1 MLQKYQ
7 RFIGLSLGVLATMSF
22 ALTLPITR
30 YLFLSGFSVWD
41 TAIARC
47 LFAAI
52 FALLVLIITRQKLPA
67 KKYLLR
73 LFILGL
79 TVSLGFSISVSY
91 GMALAPASNGG
102 VILAGNSLCI
112 ALFACL
118 LAGEKPSWQFWM
130 IIMSGFVLIVAFSYL
145 VNGGVNVF
153 SVYYG
158 ELAIFVA
165 VIMAG
170 YSHAQGGAYAKEIG
184 SWQVICW
191 AMAFTLP
198 VVVPLSILLVDFTT
212 ITANA
217 WHFSNLLY
225 VSIVNNCAIFFI
237 WYYAMKLGGISK
249 TAQLKLLQ
257 PFFTFIIAVLFLGE
271 PFNPMVV
278 LFIFLIV
285 ILIVMGQRSHVGSH
299 VGSHVAQKPHIK

>member
-7 RFIGLSLGVLATMSF
+7 RLIGISLGLLATISF
-22 ALTLPITR
+22 GLTLPITR
-30 YLFLSGFSVWD
+30 YLYLSGFSVWD

-47 LFAAI
+47 LFAGI
-52 FALLVLIITRQKLPA
+52 FAAIVLIVTRQKLPA

-73 LFILGL
+73 LFIMGL
-79 TVSLGFSISVSY
+79 TVSLGFSTAVSY

-102 VILAGNSLCI
+102 VILAGNSLAI
-112 ALFACL
+112 VLFASL

-130 IIMSGFVLIVAFSYL
+130 VIITGFMLIATFSYL
-145 VNGGVNVF
+145 VNGAVNVF

-158 ELAIFVA
+158 ELAILVA

-170 YSHAQGGAYAKEIG
+170 YSHAQGGVYAKELG

-191 AMAFTLP
+191 AMAFSLP
-198 VVVPLSILLVDFTT
+198 IVVPLSIWLVDFTT

-257 PFFTFIIAVLFLGE
+257 PFFTFIAAVLFLGE
-271 PFNPMVV
+271 PFDPMVIIFIV
-278 LFIFLIV
+278 LIVALIV
-285 ILIVMGQRSHVGSH
+285 IGQNC
-299 VGSHVAQKPHIK
+299 HVAQKSAKESNMK